1 MRNGF
6 LYTFLPRL
14 EQAGIRYAIVRG
26 WEDVPNSMQGG
37 DCDMWVDKMHYEQL
51 KQNLRQTLADNDG
64 VVVSYMEGY
73 KAPKYILLGPDWGL
87 QLDLGF
93 TVVHYKCYNYY
104 SDELVQKHVMTY
116 NGCHVVSTEADAYMA
131 FIKEVLYNGYS
142 QKEKYVTRMRN
153 VLKSSSQE
161 QIHDNL
167 NVYSDSTIRMFQ
179 EQALDEKRTKY
190 PELRKAMCKDIFPHI
205 NFRNMWYQLRKIK
218 RIFRHPGYVIA
229 VLGTDGSGK
238 SAIIDSITPWL
249 DEGFHHNVKY
259 KHLRPGFLPD
269 IAVLLGKRK
278 ESDCHPTVVS
288 NPHVA
293 KPSGFFGSLARLMYY
308 LLDYSIGYFKL
319 VWKGIALHYNVFIF
333 DRYYYDYYIDQRRSL
348 IKLPKWIIRVGEIFV
363 PKPDI
368 ILCLGGDPETVYA
381 RKPETS
387 LEEVTRQNEELKRF
401 AAKRKNAIWI
411 DTTQPIENSIHDVK
425 SAILKMMS
433 TRFKDVL

>member
-1 MRNGF
+1 MHNGF
-6 LYTFLPRL
+6 LYLFLSRL
-14 EQAGIRYAIVRG
+14 EQAGIHYAIVRG
-26 WEDVPNSMQGG
+26 WEDVPNSMFGG
-37 DCDMWVDKMHYEQL
+37 DCDMWVDEKQYEQL
-51 KQNLRQTLADNDG
+51 KQILRQTLADTDG

-73 KAPKYILLGPDWGL
+73 KAPKYILLGTDWGL

-104 SDELVQKHVMTY
+104 PDELVQKHVITY

-131 FIKEVLYNGYS
+131 FIKEVLYNGFS
-142 QKEKYVTRMRN
+142 QKDKYVTRMRN
-153 VLKSSSQE
+153 VLSTSTQE
-161 QIHDNL
+161 EIQDNL

-190 PELRKAMCKDIFPHI
+190 LELRKAMCKDIFPLI
-205 NFRNMWYQLRKIK
+205 NFRNMWYQLRKVK
-218 RIFRHPGYVIA
+218 RIVRHPGYVIA

-259 KHLRPGFLPD
+259 KHLRPGLLPD

-293 KPSGFFGSLARLMYY
+293 KPSGFLGSLARLMYY
-308 LLDYSIGYFKL
+308 LLDYSVGYIKL

-368 ILCLGGDPETVYA
+368 VLCLGGDPEKIYA

-387 LEEVTRQNEELKRF
+387 LEEVTRQTEELKRF
-401 AAKRKNAIWI
+401 ATKRKNAVWI
-411 DTTQPIENSIHDVK
+411 DTTQPIENSIHDAK
-425 SAILKMMS
+425 SAILNMMS
-433 TRFKDVL
+433 TRFKNVL